1 MPTPELL
8 AIPTGAPDFDQVV
21 LLNEVIQKRQAEAHE
36 AKLQL
41 ESARMR
47 MTSERSQWS
56 QQKADEEVAI
66 RVRMQE
72 LEDVYA
78 RRMQQLEEDIRQAE
92 LSLAQQRTLEASAE
106 QLVIEAK
113 RRVDELDVLA
123 KERVEVQQLKQQVE
137 QRGVGL
143 EERWADAQAMQSK
156 GQDALKSAERMLAE
170 VQQRTLA
177 LNERETSVKA
187 REDAALLR
195 EHQAEIVEQELNK
208 RLEAPLDTPS
218 VMPVEG
224 SLDAQPV
231 G

>member
-21 LLNEVIQKRQAEAHE
+21 LLNEVIQKLQAEAHE

-106 QLVIEAK
+106 QLA
-113 RRVDELDVLA
+113 ELGLKVV
-123 KERVEVQQLKQQVE
+123 ER
-137 QRGVGL
+137 
-143 EERWADAQAMQSK
+143 D
-156 GQDALKSAERMLAE
+156 
-170 VQQRTLA
+170 
-177 LNERETSVKA
+177 
-187 REDAALLR
+187 
-195 EHQAEIVEQELNK
+195 
-208 RLEAPLDTPS
+208 
-218 VMPVEG
+218 
-224 SLDAQPV
+224 
-231 G
+231 